1 MAYGFRREL
10 HGSEEATAAEDWR
23 GAARSHFTET
33 CSEVEVEGANQ
44 LSKLTPDNTFYNK
57 APPPRV
63 SMGFPNNGRH
73 SSFKPPQFRG
83 C

>member
-1 MAYGFRREL
+1 M
-10 HGSEEATAAEDWR
+10 
-23 GAARSHFTET
+23 AARKPQQQKTGAGLPGHILRRHQET